1 MSSTRKRAN
10 GESPAQ
16 QGYSSSAQHE
26 RGLLANLVALRCDAV
41 DSAADRELLFT
52 LQHVSHQPG
61 GLAKFAE
68 TLIAAYPEQIATT
81 AMQRFGFKPGQLY
94 RAEQVREVRA
104 EIPGGADRYLLK
116 GELREFDPVRI
127 EPDMMEVEDL
137 DTGRTRLECNPRV
150 LSAKAEAQKHPA
162 TYEAAE
168 FVRICQETA
177 REHLAARLERVCLD
191 PAAAIESRWY
201 FPNLTATL
209 RQHFQKGAEAVRAR
223 LAETAI
229 TRQVFEALDY
239 SLAGDGITLI
249 EGLARTGKTFAIKAW
264 CDQRP
269 GLARYVQVPPTNDD
283 ISFFRRIAEA
293 FGVSSGLS
301 MKGIQLRERVERT
314 ARAAKLTIVFD
325 EGHYLLSQDYRCRK
339 RPSRIAWVMNELIN
353 YGVPVAICTTP
364 QFIADKARVQERTG
378 WAWEQFDGRIGH
390 LAALDQILSLDDL
403 KAVARIHL
411 PEASAD
417 AILGAAMY
425 AQKSTS
431 YVAGIEH
438 VAKRARYCAQRAG
451 RMKVSTEDVVEAIKA
466 RLPLDLNSRASAA
479 KPESKRP
486 ASRVSKVLGRAM
498 SPDQS
503 ELPACERATEL
514 QVI

>member
-1 MSSTRKRAN
+1 MSNTRKRAD
-10 GESPAQ
+10 SQVPTQ

-26 RGLLANLVALRCDAV
+26 RGLLANLVALRCDLV
-41 DSAADRELLFT
+41 DSAADRELLFA
-52 LQHVSHQPG
+52 LQHASHQPG
-61 GLAKFAE
+61 GLVKLAG
-68 TLIAAYPEQIATT
+68 TLIADHPDQLATP
-81 AMQRFGFKPGQLY
+81 AMQRFGFRPGQIY
-94 RAEQVREVRA
+94 DAGQVREVRA
-104 EIPGGADRYLLK
+104 EIPGGGDRYLLK
-116 GELREFDPVRI
+116 GELWDFDSVQIEREMV
-127 EPDMMEVEDL
+127 EVEDL
-137 DTGRTRLECNPRV
+137 DTGRTRLEYNPRV

-162 TYEAAE
+162 TYEAAQ
-168 FVRICQETA
+168 FAHVCRETA
-177 REHLAARLERVCLD
+177 REHLASRLERICLD
-191 PAAAIESRWY
+191 PAAAIEGRWY
-201 FPNLTATL
+201 FPNLITTL
-209 RQHFQKGAEAVRAR
+209 RLHFQKSAESVRAR
-223 LAETAI
+223 IAETAI

-249 EGLARTGKTFAIKAW
+249 E
-264 CDQRP
+264 

-314 ARAAKLTIVFD
+314 ARAAKLAIVFD
-325 EGHYLLSQDYRCRK
+325 EAHYLLSQDYRCRK

-364 QFIADKARVQERTG
+364 QFIADKARIQERTG

-411 PEASAD
+411 PEASGD
-417 AILGAAMY
+417 AVLGAAMY

-451 RMKVSTEDVVEAIKA
+451 RMKVSTEDVVEAIKG
-466 RLPLDLNSRASAA
+466 RLPLDLNSRATAA
-479 KPESKRP
+479 KPESRRP
-486 ASRVSKVLGRAM
+486 ASRVSKDLGRAT
-498 SPDQS
+498 SPDRNES
-503 ELPACERATEL
+503 IASGRAAAL
-514 QVI
+514 QVC